1 MIIEIDDFKKWFLA
15 AKKGDKFIYHRGNLA
30 HDREEKTIDGTR
42 TLLDKLATYIMDTCC
57 EWDVSFDKKTKQT
70 DSDIILKNTISLTQ
84 KVIER
89 WQDERNKKRVSCE
102 YIATKI

>member
-1 MIIEIDDFKKWFLA
+1 
-15 AKKGDKFIYHRGNLA
+15 
-30 HDREEKTIDGTR
+30 
-42 TLLDKLATYIMDTCC
+42 
-57 EWDVSFDKKTKQT
+57 VSFDKKTKQT

>member
-30 HDREEKTIDGTR
+30 HDRRQSRDETR
-42 TLLDKLATYIMDTCC
+42 TELDKLATYIMDTCC
-57 EWDVSFDKKTKQT
+57 TWDVSFDKKTKQT
-70 DSDIILKNTISLTQ
+70 DSDIVLKNTISLTQ

>member
-1 MIIEIDDFKKWFLA
+1 MIIEIDDFKRWLITADKG
-15 AKKGDKFIYHRGNLA
+15 AKFPYHRGNLA
-30 HDREEKTIDGTR
+30 HDRRQSRDETR
-42 TLLDKLATYIMDTCC
+42 TELDKLATYIMDTCC
-57 EWDVSFDKKTKQT
+57 SWDVSFDKKTKQT

-89 WQDERNKKRVSCE
+89 WQDERNKKSVSCE

>member
-1 MIIEIDDFKKWFLA
+1 MIIDIDDFKKWLITA
-15 AKKGDKFIYHRGNLA
+15 DKGDKFTYHRGNLA
-30 HDREEKTIDGTR
+30 HDRRQSRDGTR
-42 TLLDKLATYIMDTCC
+42 TELDKLATYIIDTCC
-57 EWDVSFDKKTKQT
+57 TWDVSFDKKTKQT
-70 DSDIILKNTISLTQ
+70 DSDIIFKNVISLTQ